1 MFVQVQ
7 DNYLAIYPFYC
18 FSSLN
23 RSFLNK
29 CKRIFVFMCFTV
41 QLSRFLSFFFI
52 SDSFYIISKLFLFV
66 KNFFNFFQSFLLL
79 SNFLTFCCF
88 YFSNSF
94 ILSSFQLFVNNF
106 FYLLIILIKFCIF
119 SVTYQRQLWYY
130 IISPAA
136 CQYIFLFF

>member
-1 MFVQVQ
+1 
-7 DNYLAIYPFYC
+7 
-18 FSSLN
+18 
-23 RSFLNK
+23 
-29 CKRIFVFMCFTV
+29 MCFTV

-106 FYLLIILIKFCIF
+106 FYLLIILIKFCIV
-119 SVTYQRQLWYY
+119 SVTYQRQL
-130 IISPAA
+130 
-136 CQYIFLFF
+136 

>member
-1 MFVQVQ
+1 
-7 DNYLAIYPFYC
+7 
-18 FSSLN
+18 
-23 RSFLNK
+23 
-29 CKRIFVFMCFTV
+29 MCFTV

-79 SNFLTFCCF
+79 SNFSFLCCF

-106 FYLLIILIKFCIF
+106 FLFTDNIDKVLYFLCHLSATTLILYHSCRLVSTF
-119 SVTYQRQLWYY
+119 
-130 IISPAA
+130 
-136 CQYIFLFF
+136 FLFLFKFKCTALLLLNSPHQLVVS

>member
-1 MFVQVQ
+1 MNVKE
-7 DNYLAIYPFYC
+7 
-18 FSSLN
+18 FSFSCVSLFSYQGSC
-23 RSFLNK
+23 RS
-29 CKRIFVFMCFTV
+29 
-41 QLSRFLSFFFI
+41 FFI

-130 IISPAA
+130 IISPAT
-136 CQYIFLFF
+136 CQYIFLFFLTFSFVMIFPAINTIK